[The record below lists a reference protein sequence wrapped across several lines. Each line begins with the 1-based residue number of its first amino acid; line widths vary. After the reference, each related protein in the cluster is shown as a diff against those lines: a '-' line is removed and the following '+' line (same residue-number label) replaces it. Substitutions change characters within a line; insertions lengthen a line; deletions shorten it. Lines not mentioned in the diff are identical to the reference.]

1 MPDRPSLNTV
11 MGFDFGTKMIGVA
24 IGQGITRTAS
34 ALTLLPAKDGV
45 PDWLQVEKLV
55 KEWQP
60 DAFVVGIPLN
70 MDGTETEL
78 APRARKFGNRLTGRF
93 GKPWHP
99 ADERLSTREAW
110 ETLEHSHQQRKPG
123 QRLNGDRRV
132 DAVAA
137 ALVLTSWLE
146 QHAGA

>member
-1 MPDRPSLNTV
+1 MPEQPSLATV
-11 MGFDFGTKMIGVA
+11 MGFDFGTKVIGVA
-24 IGQGITRTAS
+24 IGQAVTRTAS
-34 ALTLLPAKDGV
+34 ALMLLPARDGV

-60 DAFVVGIPLN
+60 DGFVVGIPLN

-93 GKPWHP
+93 GKPWFP
-99 ADERLSTREAW
+99 ADERLSTRDAW
-110 ETLEHSHQQRKPG
+110 DALETQHQRSG
-123 QRLNGDRRV
+123 RSGRISGDRRV

-137 ALVLTSWLE
+137 ALVLTSWLNSE
-146 QHAGA
+146 GG

>member
-1 MPDRPSLNTV
+1 MPEQPSLATV
-11 MGFDFGTKMIGVA
+11 MGFDFGTKVIGVA
-24 IGQGITRTAS
+24 IGQAVTRTAS
-34 ALTLLPAKDGV
+34 ALMLLPARDGV

-60 DAFVVGIPLN
+60 DGFVVGIPLN

-93 GKPWHP
+93 GKPWFP
-99 ADERLSTREAW
+99 ADERLSTRDACDAL
-110 ETLEHSHQQRKPG
+110 ETQHQRSG
-123 QRLNGDRRV
+123 RSFRISGDRRV

-137 ALVLTSWLE
+137 ALVLTSWLNSE
-146 QHAGA
+146 GG

>member
-1 MPDRPSLNTV
+1 MPERPPLATV
-11 MGFDFGTKMIGVA
+11 MGFDFGTKVIGVA
-24 IGQGITRTAS
+24 IGQAVTRTAS
-34 ALTLLPAKDGV
+34 ALALLPAKEGV
-45 PDWLQVEKLV
+45 PDWVQVEKLV

-60 DAFVVGIPLN
+60 DGFVVGIPLN

-93 GKPWHP
+93 GKPWYP

-110 ETLEHSHQQRKPG
+110 DALESQHQQRKQG
-123 QRLNGDRRV
+123 QRISGDRRV

-137 ALVLTSWLE
+137 ALVLTSWLNGE
-146 QHAGA
+146 A